1 VVCVS
6 CEAEIEGITER
17 VSVMKDRKEE
27 VDLLLEQ
34 NASERL
40 ARVDWNGLNAAISSR
55 LDEADRSRISAIGYL
70 RIFRIAAGVAAAA
83 AVVFIAVIIGTD
95 KQAGVQLDSSRRAVV
110 KFIDSKGSAS
120 IEIKDTGVES
130 RVMVDI
136 GAGERKMAMCD
147 VEIIDLNGDLKRDG
161 KQAAWIIISRPEPM
175 FADNGVNRD
184 ISDMICLF

>member
-1 VVCVS
+1 MVCVS
-6 CEAEIEGITER
+6 CEAEIESITER

-34 NASERL
+34 NASGRL
-40 ARVDWNGLNAAISSR
+40 AKVDWNGLNAAISTR
-55 LDEADRSRISAIGYL
+55 LDEADRSKAAVRRYPAA
-70 RIFRIAAGVAAAA
+70 FKIAAGIAAA

-95 KQAGVQLDSSRRAVV
+95 KQADVQLDSGRRAVV
-110 KFIDSKGSAS
+110 KFIDGKGSAS

-130 RVMVDI
+130 QVMVDI
-136 GAGERKMAMCD
+136 GSGGRRVAMCD
-147 VEIIDLNGDLKRDG
+147 VEIIDLNGELKRD

-184 ISDMICLF
+184 MSDMICLF